1 MTNIPVR
8 TNAAGTMA
16 ATFSIGKRGPT
27 IRQGQND
34 PNKPTILSGVS
45 GDLYVRWGTAPKLY
59 QFQETNW
66 IDLTNAMRRTV
77 TTDIT
82 YSVTDDDVYIGVRA
96 AGDVLVELPL
106 GVPGRKIIIKDE
118 IGRNPGET
126 IVVLASGQNTI
137 DGQSDFTLYS
147 RNSLTVFYGDEW
159 HVI

>member
-1 MTNIPVR
+1 MNTFPVR

-34 PNKPTILSGVS
+34 PNKPTLLSGVS

-59 QFQETNW
+59 QFQDTSW

-77 TTDIT
+77 TTDFT
-82 YSVTDDDVYIGVRA
+82 YSVTDDDVYIGVRT
-96 AGDVLVELPL
+96 AGDVLVELPP
-106 GVPGRKIIIKDE
+106 GIPGRRIIIKDE
-118 IGRNPGET
+118 VGRQPTET
-126 IVVLASGQNTI
+126 ITVLASGANTI
-137 DGQSDFTLYS
+137 DGSTEFKLHS
-147 RNSLTVFYGDEW
+147 RDALTVFYGDEW